1 MQNFTISG
9 GLLYALSPAR
19 LHDCFTSSFKSD
31 IHSTI
36 PIDFPDLIDCG
47 VDNLLRCIMDPRY
60 QHEPPCQK
68 QPPGERSGFDNSR
81 TAGPHHS
88 QLAERVKELNCL
100 YGISNLFENQDV
112 SLEWIMQRTVEL
124 IPAAWQY
131 PENACARI
139 KVEGREYTSRKFQ
152 TTQCSQKSKIVLNG
166 EEVGEVE
173 VYYLQC
179 PPENTCRPFLK
190 EEERLLWAIA
200 ERLSKVLWLK
210 RSERALKE
218 SEERYRTLTEQVT
231 EGVALVQNGRF
242 CYLNPEF
249 CHIFQI
255 IDPQSLVGRR
265 VDAPVPGAA
274 DELMEIYKHVGSDP
288 PQAKKEDVY
297 QLTRKDRAAWVQACH
312 SPITLQGK
320 AALLSTFK
328 DITEIKEQQL
338 AAQNKADMLHRE
350 NMALRSC
357 LSDRYRLGPLIGRS
371 RAMQEVYDFIL
382 KAAAADADVTI
393 FGESGTGKELAA
405 RAVHEHS
412 ARSNGPFVAVNCGAI
427 QESLFEREFFGHRKG
442 AFTGAH
448 ANVSGYMD
456 MAEGG
461 TLFLDE
467 VSELTINMQ
476 AKLLRALEGGEYR
489 PVGCSDSQSADFRV
503 ISASNTDLNKRVACK
518 EMRKDFYYRI
528 QVIQIH
534 IPPLCSRKEDI
545 PLLVDH
551 FTHQMKSGSGEFRLP
566 GHVMDRLMEYEWPG
580 NVRELRNVLQRY
592 VALGHLEFLSAE
604 SKPAPQN
611 SGASLQLRSAVR
623 QLESSLVRQAM
634 QEAEGNRT
642 KAAQMLG
649 ISRRA
654 LFRKLNESV

>member
-1 MQNFTISG
+1 MTPQ
-9 GLLYALSPAR
+9 
-19 LHDCFTSSFKSD
+19 
-31 IHSTI
+31 
-36 PIDFPDLIDCG
+36 
-47 VDNLLRCIMDPRY
+47 Y
-60 QHEPPCQK
+60 QHEPPYPG
-68 QPPGERSGFDNSR
+68 PPAEGKEGVDNYQG
-81 TAGPHHS
+81 TCPHHS

-112 SLEWIMQRTVEL
+112 SLKWIMQRTVEL

-139 KVEGREYTSRKFQ
+139 KLEGREYTSRKFK
-152 TTQCSQKSKIVLNG
+152 TTQCSQKTKIILNG
-166 EEVGEVE
+166 EEVGDVE
-173 VYYLQC
+173 VYYLKC
-179 PPENTCRPFLK
+179 PPESSCEPFLK

-231 EGVALVQNGRF
+231 EGVALVQSGRF

-255 IDPQSLVGRR
+255 TDPRALTGSC

-274 DELMEIYKHVGSDP
+274 DELMEIYKHIGPDP
-288 PQAKKEDVY
+288 PQSKKEAVY
-297 QLTRKDRAAWVQACH
+297 PLPRQERIVWVQVCH

-338 AAQNKADMLHRE
+338 AAQSKADMLHRE
-350 NMALRSC
+350 NRALRSS
-357 LSDRYRLGPLIGRS
+357 LSDRYRLGRLIGRS
-371 RAMQEVYDFIL
+371 RVMQEVYEFIL
-382 KAAAADADVTI
+382 KAASADADVAI
-393 FGESGTGKELAA
+393 FGESGTGKELVA

-412 ARSNGPFVAVNCGAI
+412 SRNAGPFIAVNCGAV

-448 ANVSGYMD
+448 ANASGYLD

-467 VSELTINMQ
+467 VSELTVNMQ

-489 PVGCSDSQSADFRV
+489 PVGCSDSQSADLR
-503 ISASNTDLNKRVACK
+503 ILSASNIDLNKKVACN

-551 FTHQMKSGSGEFRLP
+551 FIHQMKSRSGKIRVP

-592 VALGHLEFLSAE
+592 TALGHLEFLSAE
-604 SKPAPQN
+604 SKPDPEN
-611 SGASLQLRSAVR
+611 SGSSLQLRPAIR
-623 QLESSLVRQAM
+623 QLESSLIRRAM
-634 QEAEGNRT
+634 QETGDNRT
-642 KAAQMLG
+642 KAAKMLG

-654 LFRKLNESV
+654 LFRKLNDSY